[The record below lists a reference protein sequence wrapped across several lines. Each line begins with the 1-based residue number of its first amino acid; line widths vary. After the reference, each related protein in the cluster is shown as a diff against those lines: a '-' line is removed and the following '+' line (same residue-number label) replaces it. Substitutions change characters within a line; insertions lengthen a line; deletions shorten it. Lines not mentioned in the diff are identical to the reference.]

1 MKTTGINR
9 YQRHGFTG
17 LLLFVLILAA
27 VFPEPGMKGGLLRPE
42 WTTMFGVWLIFFLQG
57 LLLPLRELSSGYRP
71 VRLLVFVLSWNFILF
86 PVLILLGSVALGGWV
101 PRDILLGFALL
112 SIMPTTISS
121 AVALT
126 GLAGGRTACAICA
139 TVVSNLLAVLIVP
152 AWVALYLDTSESIQL
167 PIGPLLGKLSLLIV
181 LPLLLGQLA
190 RACLP
195 ALAVKL
201 APGSKRVCSGVIL
214 FIVYAAF
221 ADSVA
226 GGYFESFSLAR
237 ITLLLAATG
246 GLVFLVAALTWL
258 SSRLLKLTP
267 GERLAAFFC
276 ASQKSLATGLPLAT
290 AIFAALPAT
299 MVVHVGLLLLPL
311 IVFHPLQLI
320 AAAIWAERFR
330 IN

>member
-1 MKTTGINR
+1 MKTTGIAR
-9 YQRHGFTG
+9 YQRHGFTV
-17 LLLFVLILAA
+17 LLLLVLALAA
-27 VFPEPGMKGGLLRPE
+27 FFPEPGMKGGLLRPE

-86 PVLILLGSVALGGWV
+86 PVLILLGGVALGGWV
-101 PRDILLGFALL
+101 PRDVLLGFALL

-152 AWVALYLDTSESIQL
+152 AWVALYLATESIQL
-167 PIGPLLGKLSLLIV
+167 PIGPLVGKLSLLIV

-201 APGSKRVCSGVIL
+201 APVSKRVCSGVIL

-246 GLVFLVAALTWL
+246 SLVFLVAALTWL
-258 SSRLLKLTP
+258 SSRLVKLTP

-320 AAAIWAERFR
+320 AAAIWADRVR